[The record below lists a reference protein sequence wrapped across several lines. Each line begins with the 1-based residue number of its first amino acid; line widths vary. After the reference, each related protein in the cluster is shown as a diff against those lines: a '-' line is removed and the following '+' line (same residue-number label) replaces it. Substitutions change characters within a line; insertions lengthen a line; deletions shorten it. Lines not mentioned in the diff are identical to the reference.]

1 MKEELNELYGRLE
14 IEQDI
19 LEGLQKKEKD
29 IQLKLKNY
37 DFTIELSK
45 KIIKELNEKIAELE
59 KKIDSK

>member
-19 LEGLQKKEKD
+19 LEGLLKKEKD
-29 IQLKLKNY
+29 IKLKLKNY

-45 KIIKELNEKIAELE
+45 KIIQELNDKIAELE
-59 KKIDSK
+59 KKIDNK

>member
-37 DFTIELSK
+37 DFTIKLSK

>member
-37 DFTIELSK
+37 DFTIELSR